1 MRRVL
6 PFVLLT
12 VLIAPAAASAQQGP
26 PFPDAAREWLS
37 RDLPFRFQAMIAL
50 GDSLFNNGSC
60 TRCHGDDAT
69 GTRRA
74 PDLTDAEWVQSEGD
88 LEGIFQTI
96 FWGVRRRDFADETR
110 RFEMNPQGGMNI
122 TWDQTRALAAY
133 VWSLTSMPVPAGR

>member
-1 MRRVL
+1 MRNVL

-12 VLIAPAAASAQQGP
+12 VLIAPAAASAQQGS

-60 TRCHGDDAT
+60 TRCGDDAT

-74 PDLTDAEWVQSEGD
+74 ESDGRRVGAE
-88 LEGIFQTI
+88 
-96 FWGVRRRDFADETR
+96 
-110 RFEMNPQGGMNI
+110 
-122 TWDQTRALAAY
+122 
-133 VWSLTSMPVPAGR
+133 

>member
-12 VLIAPAAASAQQGP
+12 VLIVPAAASAQRP

-37 RDLPFRFQAMIAL
+37 RDLPFRFGAMIAL
-50 GDSLFNNGSC
+50 GDSLFNNGTY

-74 PDLTDAEWVQSEGD
+74 PNLTDAEWVQSEGD

-122 TWDQTRALAAY
+122 TWDQTRALSAY
-133 VWSLTSMPVPAGR
+133 VWSLTNMPPPRGR

>member
-1 MRRVL
+1 MRNVL

-60 TRCHGDDAT
+60 TRCHGDD
-69 GTRRA
+69 
-74 PDLTDAEWVQSEGD
+74 

-133 VWSLTSMPVPAGR
+133 V

>member
-6 PFVLLT
+6 PFVLLA
-12 VLIAPAAASAQQGP
+12 VLIVPAAASAQGP

-37 RDLPFRFQAMIAL
+37 RDLPFRFGAMIAL

-74 PDLTDAEWVQSEGD
+74 PNLTDTGWVQSEGD

-110 RFEMNPQGGMNI
+110 RFEMNPQGGMNV

-133 VWSLTSMPVPAGR
+133 VWSLTNMPAPAGR

>member
-1 MRRVL
+1 MRRGL

-12 VLIAPAAASAQQGP
+12 VLLMPAAASARQGP

-37 RDLPFRFQAMIAL
+37 RDLPFRFGAMIAL

-74 PDLTDAEWVQSEGD
+74 PSLTDAEWVQSEGD
-88 LEGIFQTI
+88 LEGIFQVI

-110 RFEMNPQGGMNI
+110 RFEMNPQGGMSI

-133 VWSLTSMPVPAGR
+133 VWSLTSMPALTGR

>member
-1 MRRVL
+1 MRNVL

-60 TRCHGDDAT
+60 TRCGDDAT

-74 PDLTDAEWVQSEGD
+74 ESDGRRVGAE
-88 LEGIFQTI
+88 
-96 FWGVRRRDFADETR
+96 
-110 RFEMNPQGGMNI
+110 
-122 TWDQTRALAAY
+122 
-133 VWSLTSMPVPAGR
+133 

>member
-12 VLIAPAAASAQQGP
+12 VLIVPATASAQQGP

-37 RDLPFRFQAMIAL
+37 RDLPFRFGAMIAL

-74 PDLTDAEWVQSEGD
+74 PNLTDAEWVQSEGD
-88 LEGIFQTI
+88 RGESSRRFSGVCAAGISP
-96 FWGVRRRDFADETR
+96 TR
-110 RFEMNPQGGMNI
+110 RGGS
-122 TWDQTRALAAY
+122 R
-133 VWSLTSMPVPAGR
+133 

>member
-1 MRRVL
+1 MRRGL

-12 VLIAPAAASAQQGP
+12 VLIVPAAASARQGP

-37 RDLPFRFQAMIAL
+37 RDLPFRFRAMIAL

-88 LEGIFQTI
+88 LEGIFQVI
-96 FWGVRRRDFADETR
+96 FWGVRRRD
-110 RFEMNPQGGMNI
+110 
-122 TWDQTRALAAY
+122 
-133 VWSLTSMPVPAGR
+133 